1 MAVLTVLFGSQSLIH
16 QANIGIGEQD
26 ESNDPEPDVAVVRGV
41 IRDYTERRPDPARD
55 ILLLVEAANS
65 SVKGD
70 TTVKAAI
77 YARHGLPE
85 YWVVAIPTRQLIV
98 HRQPTAEGYADVQ
111 TYEENALVF
120 PLARPD
126 AQVRVADLLP

>member
-1 MAVLTVLFGSQSLIH
+1 M
-16 QANIGIGEQD
+16 
-26 ESNDPEPDVAVVRGV
+26 
-41 IRDYTERRPDPARD
+41 
-55 ILLLVEAANS
+55 EAANS

-111 TYEENALVF
+111 TYKANAIVS

-126 AQVRVADLLP
+126 ASVRVADLLP